1 MTGITVKDLK
11 HKLNI
16 EKTLIEF
23 WDRDYTVEI
32 RKDKNY
38 KQTKRF
44 IAFLEEQ
51 IIILEKN
58 KVKIGG
64 SKWTIDWSLGVK

>member
-11 HKLNI
+11 HKLDI

-23 WDRDYTVEI
+23 WDRDYPIEVC
-32 RKDKNY
+32 KDKKY

-51 IIILEKN
+51 IKFLEEIKS
-58 KVKIGG
+58 KIGG
-64 SKWTIDWSLGVK
+64 SK

>member
-1 MTGITVKDLK
+1 MAGISVKDLK
-11 HKLNI
+11 KKLNI

-23 WDRDYTVEI
+23 WDRDYTIEI

-51 IIILEKN
+51 IKILEKI
-58 KVKIGG
+58 KSKIGG
-64 SKWTIDWSLGVK
+64 SK

>member
-64 SKWTIDWSLGVK
+64 SK

>member
-23 WDRDYTVEI
+23 WDRDYPIEV
-32 RKDKNY
+32 RKDKKY

-51 IIILEKN
+51 IKFLEEIKSKN
-58 KVKIGG
+58 GG
-64 SKWTIDWSLGVK
+64 LK

>member
-1 MTGITVKDLK
+1 MGGITVKDLK

-23 WDRDYTVEI
+23 WDRDCNIGI
-32 RKDKNY
+32 RKDGNY

-51 IIILEKN
+51 IEILEKT

-64 SKWTIDWSLGVK
+64 SK